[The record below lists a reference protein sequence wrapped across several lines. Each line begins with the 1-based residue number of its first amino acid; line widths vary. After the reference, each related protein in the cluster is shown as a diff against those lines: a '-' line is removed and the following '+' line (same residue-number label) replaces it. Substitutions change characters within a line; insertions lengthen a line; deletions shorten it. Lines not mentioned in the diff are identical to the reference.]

1 MLRVHDQPD
10 NKYMRK
16 PFPSIEIY
24 GKMAKQAKGA
34 GENSPVRKLERFLF
48 WGTVR
53 RKKMDSSISYV
64 WRARKRNALGLP
76 WTFTTYT
83 LSEDRLFI
91 KSGLLKTV
99 EDEVRLYRILDL
111 TMSKTLLQKIFKMGT
126 ITVSSADKTMSEFE
140 IKNIKDVDAVKER
153 LSALVEENRE
163 KKRVSN
169 REFMTENDIADL
181 V

>member
-1 MLRVHDQPD
+1 
-10 NKYMRK
+10 
-16 PFPSIEIY
+16 
-24 GKMAKQAKGA
+24 
-34 GENSPVRKLERFLF
+34 
-48 WGTVR
+48 
-53 RKKMDSSISYV
+53 MDSSILYV

-76 WTFTTYT
+76 WTFTIYT